1 MTLKEYL
8 ADRGYDGDNV
18 DRVISE
24 VTTEIMR
31 IVKDGAVTL

>member
-8 ADRGYDGDNV
+8 ADQGYDGDDVN
-18 DRVISE
+18 RVISE

-31 IVKDGAVTL
+31 IVEDGAVML